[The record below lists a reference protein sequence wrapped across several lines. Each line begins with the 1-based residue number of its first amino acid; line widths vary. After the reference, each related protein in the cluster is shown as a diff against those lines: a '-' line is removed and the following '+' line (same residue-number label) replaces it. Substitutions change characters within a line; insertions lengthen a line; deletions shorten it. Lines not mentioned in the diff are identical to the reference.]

1 MKKFILFIFFI
12 ALTII
17 SWKATKY
24 FTGAKEIEAA
34 LVSAFCLI
42 VGFCGAGAIIFSAI
56 FDVKGN
62 GHYSSLEDYL

>member
-1 MKKFILFIFFI
+1 MKNYLLFIFFI

-24 FTGAKEIEAA
+24 YTRAIDIEAA
-34 LVSAFCLI
+34 FISGICLV
-42 VGFCGAGAIIFSAI
+42 VGFCGAGAIIVSAV